1 MTRFENRVVR
11 VLSLVA
17 GAVLLAGFP
26 GHPAQALEMSVSGIA
41 PAYQV
46 GRHDSQNRFCYD
58 GSCIIHG
65 KGKIDINVDPEAN
78 SGGIT
83 ATFTGSD
90 GEWKIVAKKFKMIK
104 TDVHLHG
111 ATGGDVDPSMSP
123 PVLPKVWTYLATWG
137 PAQVWHNGKFAWMG
151 PAHLMVTEEVR
162 NPETGVVDFKGP
174 MKVKEY
180 AGSTYNKHAMQIHFV
195 AHPDEPKTKG
205 YLPPYTK
212 FVHLMYETVVF
223 K

>member
-90 GEWKIVAKKFKMIK
+90 GEEKAYAITYLSQQARTEYTGYSFAATLSRIVWDYFAAKYEAG
-104 TDVHLHG
+104 TAPPPAPPPPPPRARHRRRSG
-111 ATGGDVDPSMSP
+111 ATGGPAAARTRCAPRAP
-123 PVLPKVWTYLATWG
+123 P
-137 PAQVWHNGKFAWMG
+137 
-151 PAHLMVTEEVR
+151 
-162 NPETGVVDFKGP
+162 
-174 MKVKEY
+174 
-180 AGSTYNKHAMQIHFV
+180 
-195 AHPDEPKTKG
+195 
-205 YLPPYTK
+205 
-212 FVHLMYETVVF
+212 
-223 K
+223 